1 MARPLRVE
9 YPNAFY
15 HAISRGNGGQLIFQT
30 DRDKEKFLAIL
41 QKAVDRYSLR
51 VHTYCLMANHYHLLL
66 ETPEANLSSAMQW
79 LNVSYACYF
88 NKRHGHNGHLF
99 QGRFKAILID
109 GETYLQQLSRYIHL
123 NPVRAELVS
132 TPADYRWSSYR
143 ALIGEISPPSFLT
156 ADWLLSSFGSQKKR
170 GMKRY
175 KEFVESGNIEPMVDP
190 HKDME
195 GGFILGGKAFVN
207 WVRQTFLADRAD
219 EREIPQ
225 LRSLKPRVLPE
236 KVVQEVCREFGCS
249 EGGVRAKGRKKNRAR
264 EMAIYLAR
272 GLSGQTCSQLGAYF
286 GGVSGALITMMANRI
301 AKQEIA
307 DKALA
312 LSIERVKKRIFNI

>member
-15 HAISRGNGGQLIFQT
+15 HAISRGNGGQSIFQS
-30 DRDKEKFLAIL
+30 DRDEEKFLAIL

-79 LNVSYACYF
+79 LNVSYTCYF
-88 NKRHGHNGHLF
+88 NIKYSHSGHLF
-99 QGRFKAILID
+99 QGRFKAILVD
-109 GETYLQQLSRYIHL
+109 ADAYLLQLSRYIHL
-123 NPVRAELVS
+123 NPVRAELVAN
-132 TPADYRWSSYR
+132 PLEYRWSSYR
-143 ALIGEISPPSFLT
+143 ALIGKISPPSFLT
-156 ADWLLSSFGSQKKR
+156 TDWLLSSFGSQKKR

-175 KEFVESGNIEPMVDP
+175 REFVESGNIKSLIDP

-207 WVRQTFLADRAD
+207 WVKQTFLANR
-219 EREIPQ
+219 EEQKEIPQ
-225 LRSLKPRVLPE
+225 LRILKPRVLPE
-236 KVVQEVCREFGCS
+236 KVVQEVCKELGCS
-249 EGGVRAKGRKKNRAR
+249 EEQVRAKGRKKNRAR
-264 EMAIYLAR
+264 EIAIYIAR
-272 GLSGQTCSQLGAYF
+272 GLSGKGCSELGAYF
-286 GGVSGALITMMANRI
+286 GGVSGALITMMANRV
-301 AKQEIA
+301 AKQEIT

-312 LSIERVKKRIFNI
+312 SSIERVKNRIFNI